1 MMQRTPH
8 KRKLLDDRKQI
19 YSKENY
25 DIWFECVIELT
36 FVKEQ
41 YDFLNI
47 HSLRFEALE
56 TFEFHQSDKIL
67 LTNSY

>member
-1 MMQRTPH
+1 M
-8 KRKLLDDRKQI
+8 KI
-19 YSKENY
+19 SKENY

-67 LTNSY
+67 LTNSYQKNIALLTSTF

>member
-1 MMQRTPH
+1 M
-8 KRKLLDDRKQI
+8 KI
-19 YSKENY
+19 SKENY